1 MTAARPGPVPPGVVR
16 HFTRSREQPRGVVWF
31 GARSFW
37 GHLRHL
43 IASAIATESVDSRNW
58 MEVDEPQ
65 ALIQRIVEVL
75 GGDPHAGSLVQ
86 ALGRDLY
93 IDFVADTGDDVAV
106 SRAVARLLFASYELP
121 DPDHPDA
128 FLVAPRGDVLFFGGD
143 TAYPVATAKEITNR
157 LIVPWTQVLQAVP
170 DDGRAR
176 VLLGLPGN
184 HDWYDGLDGF
194 GRMFRRPGHR
204 RLVRRPRRSVG
215 SGTASALRPFH
226 LASLRRQATGH
237 QRPGARSSFERR
249 RLETHPAH
257 RIGDHVVA
265 KTGDERFGPISC
277 GS

>member
-1 MTAARPGPVPPGVVR
+1 MIATRPGPVPPGVVR
-16 HFTRSREQPRGVVWF
+16 RFTRSREKPRGVVWF

-43 IASAIATESVDSRNW
+43 VASAIASESVDSRDW

-75 GGDPHAGSLVQ
+75 GGDAHAGSLVQ

-157 LIVPWTQVLQAVP
+157 LIVPWTQVLQALP
-170 DDGRAR
+170 DDGRTR
-176 VLLGLPGN
+176 VLLGLPGQ
-184 HDWYDGLDGF
+184 
-194 GRMFRRPGHR
+194 P
-204 RLVRRPRRSVG
+204 RLVRW
-215 SGTASALRPFH
+215 SGWIRAHVSRD
-226 LASLRRQATGH
+226 
-237 QRPGARSSFERR
+237 ERR
-249 RLETHPAH
+249 RTTASPRWRPSHSPCWSTTRSGRANSSSAAPW
-257 RIGDHVVA
+257 RS
-265 KTGDERFGPISC
+265 RGPSY
-277 GS
+277 